1 MIISFF
7 MPSVL
12 GSRAILAGSDPATTA
27 AACSTRPPAAPLQ
40 TKPAS
45 APVMSASTWPAA
57 RLSWS
62 MFTMAL
68 DARFM
73 ASITSG
79 RSLLPPYAVVEPEA
93 EIIEL
98 TPMLR

>member
-1 MIISFF
+1 
-7 MPSVL
+7 
-12 GSRAILAGSDPATTA
+12 
-27 AACSTRPPAAPLQ
+27 
-40 TKPAS
+40 
-45 APVMSASTWPAA
+45 
-57 RLSWS
+57 